1 VRLHPRLTC
10 SVVALLA
17 LLLATAPGIGA
28 LTSAAALSVSKS
40 TVTSVSIPF
49 IPENLNSGGNS
60 GTLGVLNG
68 NIVVG
73 DHAYDGH
80 SSSCRIIAVN
90 SHSLAIRSNSSDS
103 CDDPGLDGE
112 NAAPIKTLTGP
123 GGEFAQIRIAV
134 RDSRTGKVD
143 LGPVVM
149 QCDNGSDDCPEWAYG
164 GGYLWVFGPPFV
176 SSSKTVQRPAE
187 VLRISLS
194 TGKVLT
200 TVRMPQTSRIILA
213 PDDDGLWFG
222 QSNESGAPSGT
233 PVLHFIP
240 LGSTHYSA
248 IKSAGVAVNWLVA
261 ARHTAWA
268 SVMTSRTTRSSELET
283 FHGPSP
289 PAGSVVDK
297 SAQAGAIDPAEGV
310 FDAPEVLEV
319 TPRELVAAVAVG
331 DTAPFSPTKIF
342 GITPTTGRI
351 ETSASLENV
360 GIGVFDGRL
369 IYDGALFVLS
379 VGVNNA
385 TLFRVP
391 LKSVT

>member
-1 VRLHPRLTC
+1 M
-10 SVVALLA
+10 
-17 LLLATAPGIGA
+17 
-28 LTSAAALSVSKS
+28 AALSVSKS

-49 IPENLNSGGNS
+49 IQENLNSGGNS

-90 SHSLAIRSNSSDS
+90 SRSLAITSNSSDQ

-112 NAAPIKTLTGP
+112 NAAPIETLTGP
-123 GGEFAQIRIAV
+123 GGEFKQIRIAV
-134 RDSRTGKVD
+134 RDSRSGKVD
-143 LGPVVM
+143 LGPEVM
-149 QCDNGSDDCPEWAYG
+149 QCDNGSDDCPEWAHG
-164 GGYLWVFGPPFV
+164 GGYLWLFGAPFV
-176 SSSKTVQRPAE
+176 ASSKTTQRPAE

-200 TVRMPQTSRIILA
+200 TVQMPQTARVILA

-222 QSNESGAPSGT
+222 LSNESGTPSGA
-233 PVLHFIP
+233 PVLYFIP
-240 LGSTHYSA
+240 LGSTHCSA
-248 IKSAGVAVNWLVA
+248 IKSAGIAVNWLVA
-261 ARHTAWA
+261 AGHTAWA
-268 SVMTSRTTRSSELET
+268 SVMTSLTTRSSELET
-283 FHGPSP
+283 FHGPSSL
-289 PAGSVVDK
+289 AGSVVDK

-319 TPRELVAAVAVG
+319 SPLELVAAVAVG
-331 DTAPFSPTKIF
+331 RTAPFSPTKIF
-342 GITPTTGRI
+342 GISPTTGRM
-351 ETSASLENV
+351 ETFASLENI

-379 VGVNNA
+379 VGVNSA

-391 LKSVT
+391 L